1 VFADAQG
8 LAAALDEAGHVAE
21 PALATTLWLGADLGR
36 PVLLEGEAGVG
47 KTSVA
52 SALARAAGAELVRLQ
67 CFEGLDLQQA
77 VYEWNYARQILAI
90 RLAETREARADGR
103 RDLTAIEEDVFSRR
117 FLLERPLLRAITLP
131 APVVLLVDEIDRTD
145 EAFEAF
151 LLEVLGE
158 FQITIPELG
167 TIRAAQPPLV
177 ILTSNA
183 TRELSD
189 ALRRRCLYHYVEL
202 PAAARELDIVRK
214 AVPDAAD
221 ALARQVVDFV
231 QRLRREDL
239 RKKPGIAETLD
250 WVRALVRMK
259 LTVLPD
265 EPEQLLA
272 TLACV
277 LKTREDRVH
286 VDGDTALRLAAQ
298 AGTA

>member
-1 VFADAQG
+1 MQPFPTPEA
-8 LAAALDEAGHVAE
+8 LAAALDAAGHVVE
-21 PALATTLWLGADLGR
+21 DALATTLWLGADLGR

-52 SALARAAGAELVRLQ
+52 TALAQGLGAELVRLQ

-77 VYEWNYARQILAI
+77 VYEWDYARQILAI
-90 RLAETREARADGR
+90 RVAETGDARAGQAMEQ
-103 RDLTAIEEDVFSRR
+103 DLFSRR

-131 APVVLLVDEIDRTD
+131 GPVVLLVDEIDRTD
-145 EAFEAF
+145 DAFEAF

-167 TIRAAQPPLV
+167 TVRAATRPYA

-189 ALRRRCLYHYVEL
+189 ALRRRCLYHYVEF
-202 PAAARELDIVRK
+202 PSPERETAIVRK
-214 AVPDAAD
+214 HLPEAAD
-221 ALARQVVDFV
+221 TLATQAVDFV
-231 QRLRREDL
+231 QLLRREDL
-239 RKKPGIAETLD
+239 RKKPGVAETLD
-250 WVRALVRMK
+250 WVRALTRMRIK
-259 LTVLPD
+259 MLPED
-265 EPEQLLA
+265 PEKLLA

-286 VDGDTALRLAAQ
+286 VDRGLTERLAAR
-298 AGTA
+298 ARGA

>member
-1 VFADAQG
+1 MAFFTDPRS
-8 LAAALDEAGHVAE
+8 LAAALDAAGHVVDDT
-21 PALATTLWLGADLGR
+21 LATTLWLAADLGR

-52 SALARAAGAELVRLQ
+52 TALAQAMKAELVRLQ

-90 RLAETREARADGR
+90 RLAETAERTEE
-103 RDLTAIEEDVFSRR
+103 AIEQDVFSQR

-131 APVVLLVDEIDRTD
+131 GPTVLLVDEIDRTD
-145 EAFEAF
+145 DAFEAF

-167 TIRAAQPPLV
+167 TIRATTPPFV

-189 ALRRRCLYHYVEL
+189 ALRRRCLYHYVEF
-202 PAAARELDIVRK
+202 PDAERETAIVRK
-214 AVPDAAD
+214 TVPEATAD
-221 ALARQVVDFV
+221 LAEQAVDFI

-250 WVRALVRMK
+250 WVRALARMRLK
-259 LTVLPD
+259 VLPD
-265 EPEQLLA
+265 DPDQLLA

-286 VDGDTALRLAAQ
+286 VDRDATARLAAQ
-298 AGTA
+298 ARGA

>member
-1 VFADAQG
+1 MAFFTDPRS
-8 LAAALDEAGHVAE
+8 LAAALDAAGHVVDDT
-21 PALATTLWLGADLGR
+21 LATTLWLAADLGR

-52 SALARAAGAELVRLQ
+52 TALAQAMKAELVRLQ

-77 VYEWNYARQILAI
+77 VYEWNSARQILAI
-90 RLAETREARADGR
+90 RLAETAERTEE
-103 RDLTAIEEDVFSRR
+103 AIEQDVFSQR

-131 APVVLLVDEIDRTD
+131 GPTVLLVDEIDRTD
-145 EAFEAF
+145 DAFEAF

-167 TIRAAQPPLV
+167 TIRATTPPFV

-189 ALRRRCLYHYVEL
+189 ALRRRCLYHYVEF
-202 PAAARELDIVRK
+202 PDAERETAIVRK
-214 AVPDAAD
+214 TVPEATAD
-221 ALARQVVDFV
+221 LAEQAVDFI

-250 WVRALVRMK
+250 WVRALARMRLK
-259 LTVLPD
+259 VLPD
-265 EPEQLLA
+265 DPDQLLA

-286 VDGDTALRLAAQ
+286 VDRDATARLAAQ
-298 AGTA
+298 ARGA